1 MKLINQD
8 YLLKK
13 GDLIEMQFRILSIF
27 QNWQIDSIIEKL
39 KEDPRWIVIDY
50 ELVNSTW
57 YSDRLHVK
65 LKILQNPFPLLL
77 VIVAVSSIAVSAFI
91 YLSFDKAELIAEE
104 IPETT
109 KFGIGLFIIILSVIA
124 GYMFI
129 KKKK

>member
-1 MKLINQD
+1 MKLISRD

-27 QNWQIDSIIEKL
+27 QDWQIDSIIEKL

-77 VIVAVSSIAVSAFI
+77 IIVAVSSIAVSTFI
-91 YLSFDKAELIAEE
+91 YLSFDKAELIMEE
-104 IPETT
+104 LPETT
-109 KFGIGLFIIILSVIA
+109 KFGIGLFIIILIAAA
-124 GYMFI
+124 GYIFI
-129 KKKK
+129 KKK

>member
-1 MKLINQD
+1 MKLIGRD

-13 GDLIEMQFRILSIF
+13 GDLIEMQFKILSIF
-27 QNWQIDSIIEKL
+27 ENWQIDSIIEKL
-39 KEDPRWIVIDY
+39 KEDPRWIITDY

-91 YLSFDKAELIAEE
+91 YLSFDKAELIMEE
-104 IPETT
+104 LPETT
-109 KFGIGLFIIILSVIA
+109 KFGLGLFIIILIATA
-124 GYMFI
+124 GYIFI
-129 KKKK
+129 KKK

>member
-1 MKLINQD
+1 MKLIGQN

-27 QNWQIDSIIEKL
+27 QDWQIDSIIEKL
-39 KEDPRWIVIDY
+39 KEDPRWIITDY

-109 KFGIGLFIIILSVIA
+109 KFGIGLFIIILIAIA
-124 GYMFI
+124 GYIFI
-129 KKKK
+129 KKK

>member
-1 MKLINQD
+1 MKLISRD

-27 QNWQIDSIIEKL
+27 QDWQIDNIIEKL
-39 KEDPRWIVIDY
+39 KEDPRWVVTDY

-91 YLSFDKAELIAEE
+91 YLSFDKAELIMEE

-109 KFGIGLFIIILSVIA
+109 KFGIGLFIIILAGIA
-124 GYMFI
+124 GYIFI
-129 KKKK
+129 KKK